1 MLRRLLQHPVLSLA
15 GNVLTIWS
23 IAVFLLTAGIVGGVL
38 WAFSSFP
45 LVFQVLTLAGALGL
59 CVLAIALTA
68 PLVRPL
74 LSGVQLTVRSSAIAA
89 QLDRE
94 KEGDNVMG
102 IKLTEK
108 ADASFATVL
117 VLNAR
122 ESGGSR
128 AVARKVVPQVEIFDH
143 DGRRLFNYVGW
154 DNCSERDFR
163 PTREEHRVF
172 IAGKWKD
179 DEDFFA
185 IAGSPPD
192 RGVGSRQMVGA
203 TYDVTITLRGE
214 NLRHPISTNFLLANR
229 GASHHLSLSG
239 V

>member
-1 MLRRLLQHPVLSLA
+1 MLRRLLRHPVLTLA
-15 GNVLTIWS
+15 GNALTIWT

-59 CVLAIALTA
+59 CVLVLVLTA

-74 LSGVQLTVRSSAIAA
+74 LSGVQLTVRSSVIAA

-94 KEGDNVMG
+94 KEGDTVMG
-102 IKLTEK
+102 VKLTEK
-108 ADASFATVL
+108 TDASFATVL

-128 AVARKVVPQVEIFDH
+128 AVARRVVAQVEIFDH

-172 IAGKWKD
+172 VAGKWKG

-185 IAGSPPD
+185 ITGTPPE
-192 RGVGSRQMVGA
+192 RGVGSREMVGQ
-203 TYDVTITLRGE
+203 TYDVTVTLRGE
-214 NLRHPISTNFLLANR
+214 NLRRPISVNFLLANR
-229 GASHHLSLSG
+229 GVGEHLSLSKA
-239 V
+239 